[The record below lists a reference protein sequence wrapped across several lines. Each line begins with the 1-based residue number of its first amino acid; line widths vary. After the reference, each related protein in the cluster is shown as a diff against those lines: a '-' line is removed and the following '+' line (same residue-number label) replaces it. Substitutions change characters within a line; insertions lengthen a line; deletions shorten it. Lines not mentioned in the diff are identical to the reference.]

1 MRGELF
7 ISGRERN
14 LSSVKRRRQIAHPGI
29 SLSPHDLYRA
39 RGSDRSMSCLVSE
52 SIIENRVRGEPGG
65 RRRKKRKR
73 ARGGKRSG
81 SLLETLVER
90 CLTGTCCW
98 WHTNEYLPLL
108 SAACTLAR
116 PRCSSRPLSP
126 SLASLRSF
134 RGARYFI
141 PPCVPLHL
149 FARLPRVSFMYEEV
163 RRTPEKAG
171 EGGMTSS

>member
-1 MRGELF
+1 MWEELF

-14 LSSVKRRRQIAHPGI
+14 LSSVKRRRRIAHPGI
-29 SLSPHDLYRA
+29 SLHDLYRT

-52 SIIENRVRGEPGG
+52 SIIENRVRGEPSG

-98 WHTNEYLPLL
+98 WHTNEYL
-108 SAACTLAR
+108 
-116 PRCSSRPLSP
+116 SSLQRALSP
-126 SLASLRSF
+126 DHAVPLVLFLLLLLRPGPFVAHATSPP
-134 RGARYFI
+134 

-149 FARLPRVSFMYEEV
+149 FARFLPCTRGS
-163 RRTPEKAG
+163 EKN
-171 EGGMTSS
+171 SRWRKL